1 MIVNQQKSK
10 SFIRYLDQQKT
21 KSLNYV
27 DYYSIFHNTMVDY
40 YSNMY
45 HETTYSG
52 YHPFYVRMPLY
63 ANYPSANMRKIDV
76 TNLFR
81 GGGDCSGETVLQSP
95 TPVILQVDKI
105 ESISDLIELID
116 KNPYKAGYTY
126 NIDLKSLSAVR
137 CELDSLNNMIGMKTL
152 KNAIID
158 QVLYFL
164 QNLHVNGGESDF
176 KHTALFGPPGTGKT
190 EVAKL
195 IGQMYSKMG
204 VLKNNVF
211 KKVTRA
217 DLVAGYL
224 GQTALK
230 TKAVIDS
237 CIGGVLFIDEAYSL
251 SNAGNDLDNFSK
263 ECIDTL
269 CEALSDHKH
278 DLMVIIAGYEDEL
291 KRDFFGANRG
301 LESRFVWRYTID
313 SYNARE
319 LREIFLKKVCEGGW
333 EVSDGVD
340 AKWFEKEKD
349 KFKYFGRD
357 METLLF
363 YVKIAHSRR
372 VFGLDDEFKKKITA
386 EDMKNGM
393 VMFTKNKVKEE
404 DTVRKYL
411 LSGMYT

>member
-52 YHPFYVRMPLY
+52 YHPFYTHIPLY
-63 ANYPSANMRKIDV
+63 TPSANMRKIDV

-137 CELDSLNNMIGMKTL
+137 CELDSLNNMIGMKSL

-158 QVLYFL
+158 QLLYFL

-319 LREIFLKKVCEGGW
+319 LREIFLKKVGEGGW

-372 VFGLDDEFKKKITA
+372 VFGLDDAFKKKITA

-411 LSGMYT
+411 LSGMYV